1 MMHCLSARRTG
12 RRRSR
17 TIGVEI
23 KAVMMELRIRE
34 SSTTSR
40 R

>member
-1 MMHCLSARRTG
+1 MHCLSERRTE